1 MSKLVGKLLEN
12 VGWLHNVSNI
22 LTLFF
27 ILMFILLVIGVL
39 RMKKEDV
46 DSYKNLPLS
55 DEKDSEIL

>member
-12 VGWLHNVSNI
+12 VGWLHNLSNI

-27 ILMFILLVIGVL
+27 ILMFVLLVIGVL